1 MALESPGCTHPG
13 LFRIRRQV
21 SDGVGELLTLPQL
34 TQREFD
40 GIPVLTDDALFQKAK
55 VRIAFTGR
63 TGGISAEP
71 YSALN
76 LGSHVGDSL
85 GDVLV
90 NRDRLLCALA
100 PADCHLLVPNQ
111 VHGTVVLPIDSNEDE
126 YVDDARRT
134 ISEGADGVA
143 VSCKKVAALLC
154 YADCTPVIVV
164 SPTGRF
170 AVVHAGWRGA
180 VEGIVGKAVRLLAD
194 ADGDDP
200 SQFNVYIGPHIRQE
214 CFETGEEVTQR
225 FADQFGEEC
234 VVDSRHVSLAQAVSI
249 DAMRAGVAAERIVD
263 ACICTKCN
271 PEDYF
276 SYRASGGTCGRHGAF
291 AVRL

>member
-1 MALESPGCTHPG
+1 ML
-13 LFRIRRQV
+13 V
-21 SDGVGELLTLPQL
+21 LPQL
-34 TQREFD
+34 TSKEFQ
-40 GIPVLTDDALFQKAK
+40 GIPVLTDDALFAQTK

-63 TGGISAEP
+63 EGGISFEP
-71 YSALN
+71 YASLN

-85 GDVLV
+85 RDVLV
-90 NRDRLLCALA
+90 NRDKLLCALA

-111 VHGTVVLPIDSNEDE
+111 VHGTVVHLVNSNDDE
-126 YVDDARRT
+126 VVDDARRI
-134 ISEGADGVA
+134 ISEGADGIA

-154 YADCTPVIVV
+154 YADCTPVIIIAP
-164 SPTGRF
+164 SGQF

-180 VEGIVGKAVRLLAD
+180 VEGIVGKAVRLLAQQKN
-194 ADGDDP
+194 ADP

-225 FADQFGEEC
+225 FADQFGSES
-234 VVDSRHVSLAQAVSI
+234 VVDSRHVSLAQAVTI
-249 DAMRAGVAAERIVD
+249 DAIRAGVSADRIVD
-263 ACICTKCN
+263 AGICTKCN

-291 AVRL
+291 AVRI